1 MKETPVDQNRLN
13 RILSEFQSLRIA
25 VIGDFFLDKYLDFD
39 PAFAEISLETSKIAN
54 QVVGIRRSPGAA
66 GNVVSNLIALE
77 AGDVIAVGFTGDD
90 GEGYDLRQALES
102 CGCDI
107 TQMLTSS
114 NRFTPTYLKP
124 QDISKPG
131 LEGESGRF
139 DTKNR
144 DPLPKTLE
152 DSLLKRLEGII
163 SGVDAVI
170 IVDQADEPNCG
181 VITDRVRARLCELG
195 DRHKDIVFWT
205 DSRHRAG
212 LFSNVTLK
220 CNSKE
225 ALLAV
230 GIPDETGRN
239 LISAG
244 VDLSLRTNRPVFL
257 TKGEEGMIV
266 FDGNTHEHVRGVKV
280 NGLVDPTGAGD
291 SATAGAVLSLASK
304 ATSTESALIANLV
317 ASITV
322 QKLGQTGI
330 ASPSELSERLKQWD
344 SQTGTPAHR
353 VILDLDAPRD

>member
-1 MKETPVDQNRLN
+1 VNQSRLN
-13 RILSEFQSLRIA
+13 QILSTFPSRRIA

-39 PAFAEISLETSKIAN
+39 PTLAEISLETNKTAN

-66 GNVVSNLIALE
+66 GNVVSNLVALN
-77 AGDVIAVGFTGDD
+77 AGSVIAVGFTGDD

-102 CGCDI
+102 LGCDI
-107 TQMLTSS
+107 SNMLTSKY
-114 NRFTPTYLKP
+114 RFTPTYLKP

-144 DPLPKTLE
+144 TPLPKELE
-152 DSLLKRLEGII
+152 DSLLERLNAVI
-163 SGVDAVI
+163 SNIDAII

-181 VITDRVRARLCELG
+181 VITDRVRTRLCELG
-195 DRHKDIVFWT
+195 EIHKDIVFWT

-212 LFSNVTLK
+212 LFSSITLK
-220 CNSKE
+220 CNAKE
-225 ALLAV
+225 ALVAI
-230 GIPDETGRN
+230 GRPDEVQSVEN

-244 VDLSLRTNRPVFL
+244 TDLYNRTNRPVFL
-257 TKGEEGMIV
+257 TRGEDGMIV
-266 FDGNTHEHVRGVKV
+266 FDSNAHEHVRGV
-280 NGLVDPTGAGD
+280 NIDGPVDPTGAGD

-322 QKLGQTGI
+322 QKLGQTGT
-330 ASPSELSERLKQWD
+330 ASPSDVSNRLAIWN
-344 SQTGTPAHR
+344 SQA
-353 VILDLDAPRD
+353 